1 MITAVRFP
9 EGLVKSPL
17 SAAVVA
23 DAVVVPEMVELVFD
37 MESVEVEVEV
47 EVEGR
52 VEEGEVVVRRGRWIK
67 IESQG

>member
-1 MITAVRFP
+1 M
-9 EGLVKSPL
+9 
-17 SAAVVA
+17 
-23 DAVVVPEMVELVFD
+23 
-37 MESVEVEVEV
+37 EVEV